1 MRTGNAQTDL
11 LLADEEALVG
21 VEPIEALL
29 GLPRST
35 VYALA
40 RNGTLPSIKIGKAR
54 RFRISEIKTWLA
66 KQQTQ

>member
-1 MRTGNAQTDL
+1 MKSHAQTDL
-11 LLADEEALVG
+11 LLADEEVLVG

-40 RNGTLPSIKIGKAR
+40 RQNVLPSFRIGRAV
-54 RFRISEIKTWLA
+54 RFRVSEVKAWLA
-66 KQQTQ
+66 EQQNQ